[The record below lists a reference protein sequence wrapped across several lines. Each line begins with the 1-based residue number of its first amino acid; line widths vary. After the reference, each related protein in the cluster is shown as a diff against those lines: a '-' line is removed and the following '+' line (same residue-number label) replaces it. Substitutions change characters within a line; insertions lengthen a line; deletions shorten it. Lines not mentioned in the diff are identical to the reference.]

1 MPSITIPAGL
11 TSNLIFAVS
20 IICLGSL
27 QFGYHMAELNSP
39 ELVLSCKLSQP
50 GKIPYDQS
58 FFGHFGFKQCIPMS
72 PDQIG
77 LVTSIFSI
85 GGLFGSFYIGH
96 LADKYG
102 RRRSS
107 VLHCLLYIIG
117 SSINGLSNSYG
128 ILLLGRFISGLG
140 AGSALVITSI
150 YINEVSP
157 IETKG
162 LLGSMNQL
170 SINIGILFT
179 QLLSLKWS
187 NNNDW
192 RWLLFMASFIAIVNL
207 VVVLVH
213 LQESPVW
220 LASHGDNTQAFTV
233 LHRLRGGSYSVAT
246 NEVNSWKSHNGLAN
260 GTPENETLLEEG
272 NGESI
277 PTTTGTSSP
286 SNSTSFKQ
294 RVTVK
299 DYVTKPEY
307 RNSLIVAT
315 GILVL
320 QQFDGINSI
329 IFYGVSVLVS
339 IFPNHSII
347 INCLISLVNVVVTF
361 VSATIVDKLGRKP
374 LLLLSVSFLGFATIL
389 MGFGIIWTNS
399 VLSIIG
405 TFTYITFFAIGLG
418 PIPFLLVGEVTQPSA
433 KALAQSWGTSMN
445 WVATFLVGYSFPVLK
460 EWLGGSVYF
469 IFTIMCFTSVWFI
482 RTKVPETKGKHS
494 YNEVWGLI

>member
-1 MPSITIPAGL
+1 MPNISIPSGL
-11 TSNLIFAVS
+11 TPNLIFAVS

-39 ELVLSCKLSQP
+39 ELVLSCKRSQP
-50 GKIPYDQS
+50 GPVPYEQS
-58 FFGHFGFKQCIPMS
+58 FFGYNGFKQCIPMS

-102 RRRSS
+102 RRKSS
-107 VLHCLLYIIG
+107 LLHCFLYIIG
-117 SSINGLSNSYG
+117 STINGLSNNYG
-128 ILLLGRFISGLG
+128 TLLLGRFISGLG

-157 IETKG
+157 VETKG
-162 LLGSMNQL
+162 LLGSMNQF
-170 SINIGILFT
+170 SINIGILLT

-192 RWLLFMASFIAIVNL
+192 RWLLFMASFIAVINL
-207 VVVLVH
+207 IVVLIH
-213 LQESPVW
+213 LHESPVW
-220 LASHGDNTQAFTV
+220 LANQGNSTQAFTV

-246 NEVNSWKSHNGLAN
+246 DEVNSWKSNGSFAN
-260 GTPENETLLEEG
+260 GTPESETLLEEG
-272 NGESI
+272 NRDGI
-277 PTTTGTSSP
+277 ATGAGVSP
-286 SNSTSFKQ
+286 AGSTNSKQ

-299 DYVTKPEY
+299 DYVTQPEY
-307 RNSLIVAT
+307 RNSLIAAT

-389 MGFGIIWTNS
+389 MGLGIIWTNS

-418 PIPFLLVGEVTQPSA
+418 PIPFLLVGEVTQPIA

-445 WVATFLVGYSFPVLK
+445 WIATFFVGYSFPVLK

-469 IFTIMCFTSVWFI
+469 IFTVMCLISVWFI
-482 RTKVPETKGKHS
+482 KNKIPETRGKHS
-494 YNEVWGLI
+494 YNEVWELN

>member
-1 MPSITIPAGL
+1 MAISIPSGL
-11 TSNLIFAVS
+11 TLNLISSVS
-20 IICLGSL
+20 VICLGSL

-39 ELVLSCKLSQP
+39 ELVLSCKRSQP
-50 GKIPYDQS
+50 GPVPYRDS
-58 FFGHFGFKQCIPMS
+58 FFGRNGFKQCIPMT

-85 GGLFGSFYIGH
+85 GGLFGSFYVGH

-102 RRRSS
+102 RKKTSL
-107 VLHCLLYIIG
+107 LHCLLYIIG
-117 SSINGLSNSYG
+117 STINGLSNTYAS
-128 ILLLGRFISGLG
+128 LLLGRFICGLG

-162 LLGSMNQL
+162 LLGSMNQF

-187 NNNDW
+187 NDNDW
-192 RWLLFMASFIAIVNL
+192 RWLLFMAAFIAVANVIVVSSYLN
-207 VVVLVH
+207 
-213 LQESPVW
+213 ESPVW
-220 LASHGDNTQAFTV
+220 LANQGDTAEAFTI

-246 NEVNSWKSHNGLAN
+246 DEVNSWKLQGR
-260 GTPENETLLEEG
+260 GTTPESDMLLEEG
-272 NGESI
+272 NGNEHNSG
-277 PTTTGTSSP
+277 TGSSGAP
-286 SNSTSFKQ
+286 GGNSNKNL
-294 RVTVK
+294 VTVV
-299 DYVTKPEY
+299 DYVTLPEY
-307 RNSLIVAT
+307 RNSLIAST

-347 INCLISLVNVVVTF
+347 INCLISLVNVIVTF
-361 VSATIVDKLGRKP
+361 ISATIVDKLGRKP
-374 LLLLSVSFLGFATIL
+374 LLLLSVSFLGIATVL
-389 MGFGIIWTNS
+389 MGLGIIWTS
-399 VLSIIG
+399 SLLSIAG
-405 TFTYITFFAIGLG
+405 TFTYITFFAIGMG
-418 PIPFLLVGEVTQPSA
+418 PIPFLLVGEVTQPIA

-445 WVATFLVGYSFPVLK
+445 WIATFIVGYTFPVLK

-469 IFTIMCFTSVWFI
+469 IFTVMCCVSVWFI
-482 RTKVPETKGKHS
+482 KTKVPETKGKHS
-494 YNEVWGLI
+494 YQEVWN

>member
-1 MPSITIPAGL
+1 MPNISTPSGL
-11 TSNLIFAVS
+11 TPNLIFAVS

-50 GKIPYDQS
+50 GPVPYEQS
-58 FFGHFGFKQCIPMS
+58 FFGRNGFKQCIPMT

-102 RRRSS
+102 RRKSS
-107 VLHCLLYIIG
+107 LLHCFLYIIG
-117 SSINGLSNSYG
+117 SSINGLSNNYAT
-128 ILLLGRFISGLG
+128 LLLGRFISGLG

-157 IETKG
+157 VTTKG

-192 RWLLFMASFIAIVNL
+192 RWLLFMAAFIAVANL
-207 VVVLVH
+207 VVVLTY
-213 LQESPVW
+213 LSESPVW
-220 LASHGDNTQAFTV
+220 LANQGDSTQAFTV

-246 NEVNSWKSHNGLAN
+246 DEVNSWKSQG
-260 GTPENETLLEEG
+260 GRSSTPESETLLEEG
-272 NGESI
+272 SGVGI
-277 PTTTGTSSP
+277 PVAGSGSS
-286 SNSTSFKQ
+286 STKQ

-299 DYVTKPEY
+299 DYVTEPEY
-307 RNSLIVAT
+307 RNSLIAAT

-361 VSATIVDKLGRKP
+361 VSATIVDRLGRKP

-389 MGFGIIWTNS
+389 MGLGIIWTNS

-418 PIPFLLVGEVTQPSA
+418 PIPFLLVGEVTQPIA

-445 WVATFLVGYSFPVLK
+445 WIATFLVGYSFPVLK

-469 IFTIMCFTSVWFI
+469 IFTIMCFVSVWFI
-482 RTKVPETKGKHS
+482 KTKIPETKGKHS
-494 YNEVWGLI
+494 YSEVWGLI